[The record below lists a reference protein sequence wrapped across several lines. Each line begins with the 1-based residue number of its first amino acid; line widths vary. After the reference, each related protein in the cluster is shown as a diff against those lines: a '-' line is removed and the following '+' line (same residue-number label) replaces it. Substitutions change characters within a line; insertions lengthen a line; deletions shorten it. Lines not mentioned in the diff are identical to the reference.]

1 MKAKLPKN
9 IATFQKRHPTV
20 WRAFAQLAD
29 RCHEAGPLDEK
40 TRRLV
45 KVALAIGAGLEG
57 ATHSAVRNALAAGVK
72 PDEIRHVASAG
83 DHYPGVSCQHARPN
97 VDQRPETSVTPAP
110 AKQALAL
117 RLDRRDHQ
125 ASAHFHVIRAAPD
138 GAEEGMLAGAIR
150 DGEVQH
156 HHFPGLNLHHAHV

>member
-9 IATFQKRHPTV
+9 ITTFQKRHPTV

-57 ATHSAVRNALAAGVK
+57 ASHSAVRHALAAGVK
-72 PDEIRHVASAG
+72 PDEIRHVALLG
-83 DHYPGVSCQHARPN
+83 ITTLGF
-97 VDQRPETSVTPAP
+97 PASMR
-110 AKQALAL
+110 ALTWI
-117 RLDRRDHQ
+117 RDRRR
-125 ASAHFHVIRAAPD
+125 S
-138 GAEEGMLAGAIR
+138 
-150 DGEVQH
+150 
-156 HHFPGLNLHHAHV
+156 